1 MAWAVEQKT
10 GDAIARSLLLTLANY
25 ADEHGKCWPSLNR
38 LSDDCEMHRA
48 TVIRK
53 LEQLSQRGLITREQ
67 KTTPA
72 GTYNVYT
79 LSLTATP
86 SRTERLPQS
95 HTATTL
101 VAQSDPILS
110 DEPIR
115 EPIKVG
121 RPKRVRTQGGEK
133 FEEFWK
139 AYPTDPLMAK
149 KPAREAFERLSTEDQ
164 DRCLSA
170 VPGFRAH
177 CAKDPT
183 YRPLHAVR
191 FITQRRF
198 EGFATVSVGA
208 SDAPVFMSDE
218 EHAQWWASRRG
229 AA

>member
-1 MAWAVEQKT
+1 MSFQAMAWAVEQKT

-110 DEPIR
+110 I
-115 EPIKVG
+115 EPIKE
-121 RPKRVRTQGGEK
+121 PKATPRSVLSEVLKPETVDALIEHR
-133 FEEFWK
+133 
-139 AYPTDPLMAK
+139 AAK
-149 KPAREAFERLSTEDQ
+149 KAKLTTAAAKILVKQFAAYGDPEKAVEEMLARGWTGFKSEWVPQAKPP
-164 DRCLSA
+164 DRKTTL
-170 VPGFRAH
+170 PLPTWRPNRA
-177 CAKDPT
+177 A
-183 YRPLHAVR
+183 
-191 FITQRRF
+191 
-198 EGFATVSVGA
+198 G
-208 SDAPVFMSDE
+208 
-218 EHAQWWASRRG
+218 
-229 AA
+229 